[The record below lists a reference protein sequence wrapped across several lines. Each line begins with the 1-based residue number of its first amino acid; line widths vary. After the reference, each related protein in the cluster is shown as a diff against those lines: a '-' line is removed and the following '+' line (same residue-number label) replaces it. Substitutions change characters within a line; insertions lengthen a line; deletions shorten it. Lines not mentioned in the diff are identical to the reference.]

1 MAWLTRLNGETSTA
15 CRRTVPW
22 EPIRVESSRGPV
34 LTIAST
40 TSQFP
45 VHDDNTNQ
53 HTKDLD
59 GVLLGNEVDDLESV
73 LNNSDGH
80 DLLTVVS
87 AVHHKGVNE
96 SLDNG
101 HSGLGELL
109 LGVSTGGVG

>member
-40 TSQFP
+40 GGLALSQHLFKD
-45 VHDDNTNQ
+45 VRL
-53 HTKDLD
+53 TKDLY

-87 AVHHKGVNE
+87 AVHHEAV
-96 SLDNG
+96 
-101 HSGLGELL
+101 
-109 LGVSTGGVG
+109 VGSVI